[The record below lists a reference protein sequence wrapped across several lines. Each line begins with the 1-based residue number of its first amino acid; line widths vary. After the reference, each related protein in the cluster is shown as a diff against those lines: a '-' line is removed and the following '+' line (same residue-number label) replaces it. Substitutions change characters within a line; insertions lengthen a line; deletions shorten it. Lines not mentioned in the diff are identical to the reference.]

1 MNDSRQ
7 IKAFFYAV
15 AVTEINFPSMF
26 DANVLNNEWES
37 TPDAPHTLIVEGQ
50 KP

>member
-1 MNDSRQ
+1 
-7 IKAFFYAV
+7 
-15 AVTEINFPSMF
+15 MF
-26 DANVLNNEWES
+26 DPNVLKNEWES